1 MIFIF
6 KWAIF
11 KVSRQLSGV
20 YTLEI
25 KHWYQKIMVW
35 KMYLLWQMKKC
46 VGIYDV
52 QLLPPSSEP
61 VGWSWWSSLNGPSC
75 FVLRGA
81 TSCCEAMLFLW
92 FASSPGIRGNGPTG
106 NRPWRSR
113 EFPRPFPKVFFSE
126 GKWAIFFAH
135 LRFFTKHQRK
145 LVNMHQC
152 WILRSDYI
160 ASGYLP
166 LRSQVLYK
174 ITLFHSDF

>member
-35 KMYLLWQMKKC
+35 KMYLLWQMANKVWYLWC
-46 VGIYDV
+46 SIVTPIFR
-52 QLLPPSSEP
+52 P

-92 FASSPGIRGNGPTG
+92 FASSPGIRGIQRQIAPGDPG
-106 NRPWRSR
+106 NFPDLFRRSFLVK
-113 EFPRPFPKVFFSE
+113 EKKAF
-126 GKWAIFFAH
+126 FFAH

-145 LVNMHQC
+145 LVNMHQVGFC
-152 WILRSDYI
+152 V
-160 ASGYLP
+160 
-166 LRSQVLYK
+166 Q
-174 ITLFHSDF
+174 ITSLLGTSH